1 MGRPI
6 KSKYFGPATPGG
18 LQLACEAWVD
28 GDTQSRSGY
37 IISQN
42 STSSYWVQTSHGK
55 GLCWLSDAV
64 DQAGKMRIQIV
75 AEGFSGMSYAR
86 KITDGDMY
94 TWDGKYF
101 PQWAPVNGQMVY
113 GTVDTG
119 TSWIASYGD
128 FEADS
133 NYTAGNGVAY
143 DTDGNII
150 VVGSYGLHNQP
161 VIMKMSPAGE
171 IIWQK
176 TCTGF
181 TSGEAVITD
190 SDNNIYVAVED
201 AYYDYNGGCIKLSS
215 AGELIW
221 ARKIVDFDTPSDIAI
236 RSDRSIALAN
246 RDGWI
251 AWLNPDGTVK
261 FVLNFNTTD
270 PWADFASVEFVGDNL
285 AVATPYVNYTGD
297 YEEGVHLMLLDP
309 TGAKIW
315 ETAYRCPN
323 DNVRD
328 WATYMDVDSSNN
340 IYVETRWSRYDAEFD
355 TYTYAGWCAK
365 FNSSGEIQWQIDIVD
380 SGDFEPFTMRVTPDG
395 TSYICGSDD
404 DGGLSF
410 AKINTDGT
418 LAWGKKLLTQSYMDV
433 SWSQGNRDIDI
444 FGNRFIMTGY
454 QGLVDKSQDYM
465 FVLSLPTDG
474 TGDGTYGIYTY
485 QDADMQAITAAWLSA
500 EISYP
505 FVDPEVGNE
514 IPEVTISDI
523 NYALELTAIS

>member
-6 KSKYFGPATPGG
+6 KKIYFGPATPGG
-18 LQLACEAWVD
+18 SQLACEAWID
-28 GDTQSRSGY
+28 GDTQARSGY
-37 IISQN
+37 IINQSS
-42 STSSYWVQTSHGK
+42 STSYWVQTSYGK
-55 GLCWLSDAV
+55 GLCWLSDTV
-64 DQAGKMRIQIV
+64 DQAGKMRIQVV
-75 AEGFSGMSYAR
+75 AEGFSGISYAR

-94 TWDGKYF
+94 TWDDKYF
-101 PQWAPVNGQMVY
+101 PQWSPINGQMVY
-113 GTVDTG
+113 GTVTAG
-119 TSWIASYGD
+119 SSWIASYGD
-128 FEADS
+128 FENDN

-143 DTDGNII
+143 DSDGNII
-150 VVGSYGLHNQP
+150 VVGSYGLDYQP

-176 TCTGF
+176 TCTEF
-181 TSGEAVITD
+181 SEGEAVITD
-190 SDNNIYVAVED
+190 SDNNIYAVLESD
-201 AYYDYNGGCIKLSS
+201 TDGNGGCIKLSPN
-215 AGELIW
+215 GELIW
-221 ARKIVDFDTPSDIAI
+221 VRKIFSFNTPSDIAL
-236 RSDRSIALAN
+236 RSDRSVALAN

-261 FVLNFNTTD
+261 FVLDFDTTD
-270 PWADFASVEFVGDNL
+270 SYADFASVEFVGDNL
-285 AVATPYVNYTGD
+285 AVATPYVNYNGN

-315 ETAYRCPN
+315 ETAYRCPE

-328 WATYMDVDSSNN
+328 WATYMDVDASNN
-340 IYVETRWSRYDAEFD
+340 IYVQTRWGRYDAEFD
-355 TYTYAGWCAK
+355 VHIYTGWCAK
-365 FNSSGEIQWQIDIVD
+365 FNSSGQIQWQIDIVD
-380 SGDFEPFTMRVTPDG
+380 YDGDFEPFTMRVTPDG

-404 DGGLSF
+404 EGGLSF

-444 FGNRFIMTGY
+444 FGSQFIMTGY

-465 FVLSLPTDG
+465 FVISLPTDG

-485 QDADMQAITAAWLSA
+485 QNADMQALTAAWASA

-514 IPEVTISDI
+514 VPEIEISNL
-523 NYALELTAIS
+523 NYNLELTSIS